1 VSNDSDLTEPLRIVN
16 REMGKVVGILNPQK
30 KQSMELAQYAHFTK
44 KIQTGTLA
52 ASQFPDQLTDKNGT
66 ITKPSK

>member
-1 VSNDSDLTEPLRIVN
+1 
-16 REMGKVVGILNPQK
+16 MGKVVGILNPQK